1 MNIRWPTCAGTLA
14 ALITLASGG
23 TQALELGNQ
32 FQLHSYA
39 DLSHE
44 KSNVDTSD
52 MHLGDR
58 ETSSNISLVG
68 VWQATD
74 RAKVWTQ
81 LFRSSE
87 LGKIRVDWAFV
98 DYQTS
103 GAQTLR
109 LGRVRQ
115 PLGLHNEMRDVQEL
129 RPTASMPYMYD
140 EELALVDESFDGAS
154 VEQNFQIGASTV
166 KLEVYGASKL
176 QSGGAEVARGS
187 AAGARLILETPFEGL
202 SLRGSVYS
210 ARLSRNKENA
220 LEDKDILEHT
230 QEDTRQRKRAWA
242 VAVHYLPGQGHVDVQ
257 AELARGFLYD
267 HRVSTWYVQA
277 AVPLADHWKA
287 AARFERIVTDTSQ
300 RGDDAFQER
309 RLVLGI
315 AYTIKEHFG
324 LRIEQQFHRGYG
336 IPVVHETL
344 EAGTG
349 RPSWKSTVLS
359 INYQF

>member
-1 MNIRWPTCAGTLA
+1 MNIRWVTCAGTLA

-23 TQALELGNQ
+23 IQALELNNQ

-44 KSNVDTSD
+44 KSNVDASD

-74 RAKVWTQ
+74 RAKVWAQ

-98 DYQTS
+98 DYQTT
-103 GAQTLR
+103 GTQTLR
-109 LGRVRQ
+109 LGRVRL
-115 PLGLHNEMRDVQEL
+115 PFGLHNEMRDVQAL

-154 VEQNFQIGASTV
+154 VEQNFHIGASTV
-166 KLEVYGASKL
+166 KVEAYGAAKL

-187 AAGARLILETPFEGL
+187 AAGARLILETPIEGL
-202 SLRGSVYS
+202 SFRGSVYH
-210 ARLSRNKENA
+210 ARLDRRRGRAEEIETEFEA
-220 LEDKDILEHT
+220 EEG
-230 QEDTRQRKRAWA
+230 TRLPKRARA
-242 VAVHYLPGQGHVDVQ
+242 VGLRYVQDHIDVQ

-277 AVPLADHWKA
+277 AIPLADHWKA
-287 AARFERIVTDTSQ
+287 AARIERIVTDTRQ
-300 RGDDAFQER
+300 RGDDAFQEQ

-315 AYTIKEHFG
+315 AYTINNYFG
-324 LRIEQQFHRGYG
+324 LRLEQQFHRGYG

-349 RPSWKSTVLS
+349 RHSWKSTVLS